1 LTSPQK
7 RRKRYNKLKD
17 MYKPLTEWWKSTISD
32 LTEKGAMK
40 DSGLKIDKVEVSKRL
55 TESPVVV
62 VSSQFG
68 YSAQQ
73 ERIMKAQMGNK
84 EQMGMMAGR
93 KILEIN
99 PNHPVVVDL
108 LNKVKANKEDE
119 MAKET
124 ASMLFQAATIESG
137 FEIQDPTFFVSKV
150 YRMMS
155 KDLGVDPDA
164 PIKEV
169 EVPEEEEEEEG
180 EDDEDEDEK
189 EEKEKSD
196 DKEGEE
202 EAGDAPAKEEL

>member
-1 LTSPQK
+1 
-7 RRKRYNKLKD
+7 
-17 MYKPLTEWWKSTISD
+17 M
-32 LTEKGAMK
+32 G
-40 DSGLKIDKVEVSKRL
+40 
-55 TESPVVV
+55 
-62 VSSQFG
+62 G
-68 YSAQQ
+68 YSASQ
-73 ERIMKAQMGNK
+73 EKMMKAQMGGMT
-84 EQMGMMAGR
+84 EQNTMMAGR

-124 ASMLFQAATIESG
+124 ASMLFQAATMESG

-180 EDDEDEDEK
+180 EDDEDEK